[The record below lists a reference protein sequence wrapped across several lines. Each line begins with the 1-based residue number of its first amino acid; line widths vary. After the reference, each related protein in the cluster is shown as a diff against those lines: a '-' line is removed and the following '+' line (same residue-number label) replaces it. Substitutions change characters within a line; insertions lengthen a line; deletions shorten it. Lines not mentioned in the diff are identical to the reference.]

1 MVNATHW
8 SRQPSAYFDIFTS
21 STATM
26 IAISVLL
33 VGVAA
38 NVLAVKENYYDV
50 VILGGG
56 FSGIGEAH
64 ECFYRK
70 TSWNS
75 FSKVRSSPSE
85 VF

>member
-1 MVNATHW
+1 
-8 SRQPSAYFDIFTS
+8 
-21 STATM
+21 M

-64 ECFYRK
+64 EYFYTK
-70 TSWNS
+70 TS
-75 FSKVRSSPSE
+75 
-85 VF
+85 

>member
-1 MVNATHW
+1 ML
-8 SRQPSAYFDIFTS
+8 
-21 STATM
+21 
-26 IAISVLL
+26 AISVLL
-33 VGVAA
+33 VGLAA
-38 NVLAVKENYYDV
+38 NVLAVNENHYDV

-75 FSKVRSSPSE
+75 YPKVKRSPPE